1 MQDTNVIKV
10 LQFPLA
16 NSKGG
21 MARYELNNWKWIDKT
36 RFHFDFVSFSD
47 HIDFDEEIL
56 ATGAKIFYMKNY
68 AEINPKGFEEE
79 LKKILKNGYDIVHLH
94 TNMWGSLL
102 AEKVVM
108 DAGIN
113 KIIIHSHSTSIFG
126 KKNIQDI
133 QKLHDYNKKLITDKI
148 ATDFW
153 ACSQE
158 AAEWLYGDKI
168 SKEKI
173 KIMPNAIESFRFKYD
188 EKTRK
193 EYRESLCIDDKFVLG
208 CVANF
213 IYQKNHDFLV
223 DLMQEMGPDTV
234 LLLVGSGPLKERVMK
249 KVDELG
255 LTEKIIFLGYRN
267 DSDKL
272 YQCMDVVLLPSIA
285 EAFPYVTVEAQVS
298 GVQCLVSDNVTTQ
311 VDFTSNICHEELIK
325 DKWIEKILELKKKV
339 FTEKRISW
347 DHACKEKGLDYESAI
362 QLLEKEY
369 SR

>member
-68 AEINPKGFEEE
+68 AEVNPKGFEEE
-79 LKKILKNGYDIVHLH
+79 LKSILDNGYDIIHLH

-102 AEKVVM
+102 AEKVARDV
-108 DAGIN
+108 GIK

-126 KKNIQDI
+126 KKNIQDVE
-133 QKLHDYNKKLITDKI
+133 KLHEDNKEKIAEEI

-153 ACSQE
+153 ACSNE

-173 KIMPNAIESFRFKYD
+173 KIMPNAIETDIFRYD
-188 EKTRK
+188 EEVRK
-193 EYRESLCIDDKFVLG
+193 KYRKDLDLEDKFVLG

-213 IYQKNHDFLV
+213 IYQKNHDFLLNIMKKM
-223 DLMQEMGPDTV
+223 DSDTV
-234 LLLVGSGPLKERVMK
+234 LLLVGSGPMRDYIMDKVKEF
-249 KVDELG
+249 G
-255 LTEKIIFLGYRN
+255 LSNKIVFLGYRN
-267 DSDKL
+267 DSAKL

-298 GVQCLVSDNVTTQ
+298 GVQCLVSDKVTTQ
-311 VDFTSNICHEELIK
+311 VDFTSNIYHEELIE
-325 DKWIEKILELKKKV
+325 DRWIERIDELK
-339 FTEKRISW
+339 EKISLEIRRSW
-347 DHACKEKGLDYESAI
+347 DIECKEKGLDYESAI
-362 QLLEKEY
+362 RLLEQEY
-369 SR
+369 LR